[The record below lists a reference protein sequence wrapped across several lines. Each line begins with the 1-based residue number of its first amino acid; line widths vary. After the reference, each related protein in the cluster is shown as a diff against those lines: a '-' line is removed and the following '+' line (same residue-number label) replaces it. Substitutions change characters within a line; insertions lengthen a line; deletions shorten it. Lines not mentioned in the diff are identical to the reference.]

1 MDYQRLFSEIDSL
14 TEKYIGILE
23 DICNIESPT
32 SNKEGVDAVGR
43 YIIDY
48 MQKFG
53 FSVTV
58 HEEKIS
64 GNAICIKMNEDVL
77 VEPVC
82 FSGHM
87 DTVHPIGAFGTP
99 PVRFDDESVPFF
111 ERKIYGPGV
120 LDCKGGVVA
129 SMMAMEALYNVGYKK
144 RPVYLILQSDE
155 EGGSLYSEKRT
166 VAFMAQMAKDAIAF
180 LNTEGHKNSI
190 VIERKGIVTY
200 EFEIT
205 GLAVHSSLC
214 YAGVNAVAEAAHK
227 ILELERYKDR
237 GGITCNCG
245 MINGGTTVN
254 TVPEKCS
261 FKVNIR
267 FLTDED
273 LRIAE
278 ELVERVANTSYIEGS
293 SCKVKKFGYR
303 VNMPLSEKNQ
313 NLYNKIEQI
322 FADAGLPRVPSGRS
336 NGGSDAADMSRY
348 GIPSVDSLGTEGA
361 WLHSTKE
368 YAYVASLPRSAKRL
382 ASVAL
387 GL

>member
-14 TEKYIGILE
+14 TGKYIGILE
-23 DICNIESPT
+23 DVCNIESPT
-32 SNKEGVDAVGR
+32 SYKAGVDAVGE
-43 YIIDY
+43 YIVNY
-48 MQKFG
+48 MKKFG

-64 GNAICIKMNEDVL
+64 GNAICIKMNEDV
-77 VEPVC
+77 VASPVC

-87 DTVHPIGAFGTP
+87 DTVHPVGAFGTP
-99 PVRFDDESVPFF
+99 PVKFDDESLPF
-111 ERKIYGPGV
+111 EKRKIYGPGV

-129 SMMAMEALYNVGYKK
+129 SMMAMEALYNIGYKK

-166 VAFMAQMAKDAIAF
+166 VKFMAEMAKDAVAF
-180 LNTEGHKNSI
+180 LNAEGYKDKL
-190 VIERKGIVTY
+190 VIERKGILTY

-205 GLAVHSSLC
+205 GVAVHSSLC

-227 ILELERYKDR
+227 ILELERFKDPD
-237 GGITCNCG
+237 GITCNCG
-245 MINGGTTVN
+245 MITGGTTVN

-267 FLTDED
+267 YLTDD
-273 LRIAE
+273 DYRIAE
-278 ELVERVANTSYIEGS
+278 ELVERVANTSYIKGS
-293 SCKVKKFGYR
+293 TCKLKKFGYR
-303 VNMPLSEKNQ
+303 INMPLEQKNLY
-313 NLYNKIEQI
+313 LYNKIDKI
-322 FADAGLPRVPSGRS
+322 FAEAGITRIPYGRS

-348 GIPSVDSLGTEGA
+348 GIPSVDSFGTEGA

-368 YAYVASLPRSAKRL
+368 YAYIASLPRSAKRL
-382 ASVAL
+382 AAVAF
-387 GL
+387 GI

>member
-14 TEKYIGILE
+14 TEKYIGIFE
-23 DICNIESPT
+23 EICNIESPT
-32 SNKEGVDAVGR
+32 SYKAGVDAVGE
-43 YIIDY
+43 YIINY
-48 MQKFG
+48 MKRFAV
-53 FSVTV
+53 SVTV

-64 GNAICIKMNEDVL
+64 GNAICIKMNDDVK
-77 VEPVC
+77 EAPIC

-87 DTVHPIGAFGTP
+87 DTVHPIGSFGTP
-99 PVRFDDESVPFF
+99 PVKFDDESVPPS

-129 SMMAMEALYNVGYKK
+129 AMMAMEALYNIGYKK

-166 VAFMAQMAKDAIAF
+166 VKFMADMAKDAVAF
-180 LNTEGHKNSI
+180 LNTEGYKDKL

-227 ILELERYKDR
+227 ILELERFKDPD
-237 GGITCNCG
+237 GITCNCG
-245 MINGGTTVN
+245 MITGGTTVN

-273 LRIAE
+273 LRTAE
-278 ELVERVANTSYIEGS
+278 ALVERVANTSYIEGS
-293 SCKVKKFGYR
+293 TCKVKKFGYR
-303 VNMPLSEKNQ
+303 INMPLEQKNLD
-313 NLYNKIEQI
+313 LYNKIDKI
-322 FADAGLPRVPSGRS
+322 FAEADLPHVECGRS

-348 GIPSVDSLGTEGA
+348 GIPSVDSFGTEGA
-361 WLHSTKE
+361 WLHSTRE
-368 YAYVASLPRSAKRL
+368 YAYIASLPRSAKRL
-382 ASVAL
+382 AAVAL
-387 GL
+387 GI